1 MSEGRECSQ
10 IWEAANVSGLLQLV
24 SQLNRFQWISGG
36 SYLIMHPGKIFLF
49 LPLFLTFWNR
59 RFYYYNTVK
68 SMTVWHRPIDADIIP
83 LARFQQKE
91 EEEKMKARLPSSAGH
106 SMSSREDLI
115 EAIQEETIPPKFS
128 TFQPKSFSGHQHS
141 RSNVI
146 VPIRETNAKLKFKE
160 PLHQRSQV
168 IERGF
173 SYLKLLPQ
181 VLRARCV
188 KVHSARDARDSSARG
203 RSWASPNAADT
214 LQESTIGLFYS
225 HISQS
230 FEILLIGK

>member
-1 MSEGRECSQ
+1 MFADLGSGEC
-10 IWEAANVSGLLQLV
+10 
-24 SQLNRFQWISGG
+24 QWIAPVGVPVKPFSMNQWWELFDHASG
-36 SYLIMHPGKIFLF
+36 
-49 LPLFLTFWNR
+49 

-160 PLHQRSQV
+160 PLHQRSQSCV
-168 IERGF
+168 PDASRCIQQEMPETRVPGVGAERPRTPPTLSRKAQSAF
-173 SYLKLLPQ
+173 STPIL
-181 VLRARCV
+181 ARV
-188 KVHSARDARDSSARG
+188 FK
-203 RSWASPNAADT
+203 
-214 LQESTIGLFYS
+214 YS
-225 HISQS
+225 
-230 FEILLIGK
+230 